1 VSRPF
6 FFTGRRE
13 LKQSDLLISIWD
25 DHSGTPMMKV
35 DLRLG
40 DYGFPPDSEV
50 SVDAY
55 STIYYQRFSIGSV
68 ADVRDPIIKRL
79 DDLSRGDRPLF
90 RVKVIEG
97 PTGRLL
103 AARDRVSP
111 AMLGSTHTS
120 RRSILHVEW
129 KSNEEMQGELWWVN
143 RDDRVLFLNRDAP
156 GLHLQA
162 QQHDPRFEA
171 FVYPAALREL
181 LCAAFLEEE
190 EGPDRDSDWYH
201 FAVGLLGDDAPERER
216 DDDADRYRE
225 ELLAWIDRVVKR
237 FCKKQ
242 QYFQRLKE
250 MEETFISQGEA
261 T

>member
-40 DYGFPPDSEV
+40 DYAFPDDAEV

-55 STIYYQRFSIGSV
+55 STIYYQRFSVGCV
-68 ADVRDPIIKRL
+68 ADVRDPVIKRL
-79 DDLSRGDRPLF
+79 DDLSRGDRPLC
-90 RVKVIEG
+90 RVKVIEKQS
-97 PTGRLL
+97 GRLL

-111 AMLGSTHTS
+111 ATLGSTHTS
-120 RRSILHVEW
+120 RRSILDVEW
-129 KSNEEMQGELWWVN
+129 KSNDEMQGELWWVN
-143 RDDRVLFLNRDAP
+143 RVDKVLFLNQDVP

-181 LCAAFLEEE
+181 LCIAFLEEE
-190 EGPDRDSDWYH
+190 DGPDRDSDWYH
-201 FAVGLLGDDAPERER
+201 FAVGLLGDDAPEREPT
-216 DDDADRYRE
+216 DDDDRYRDQ
-225 ELLAWIDRVVKR
+225 LLEWIDRVVKR

-250 MEETFISQGEA
+250 LEGSFASQGE
-261 T
+261 TT